1 MIIMNLDGHI
11 KWVNEIRE
19 YVGDISDKDIVKL
32 SLAYTLQS
40 LRNNEDI
47 KRLIGGIDNMND
59 YTEEMRR
66 QQNLNTGCLIYI
78 GNILR
83 ESEDLGPEK
92 TAEARNLIFKA
103 GREIKQ
109 ILEE

>member
-47 KRLIGGIDNMND
+47 KRFNW
-59 YTEEMRR
+59 
-66 QQNLNTGCLIYI
+66 
-78 GNILR
+78 GNR
-83 ESEDLGPEK
+83 
-92 TAEARNLIFKA
+92 
-103 GREIKQ
+103 
-109 ILEE
+109 

>member
-1 MIIMNLDGHI
+1 
-11 KWVNEIRE
+11 
-19 YVGDISDKDIVKL
+19 
-32 SLAYTLQS
+32 
-40 LRNNEDI
+40 
-47 KRLIGGIDNMND
+47 MND
-59 YTEEMRR
+59 YTKEMRR

-109 ILEE
+109 KLEE